1 MTKII
6 SVSGFI
12 GSGKDTIAD
21 YLVTEFGFK
30 RLSFAGTLKDA
41 VAAIFGW
48 DRDLIDG
55 TTKESRVWRD
65 QVDQWW
71 SDRLGIPNLTP
82 RYILQHIGTDVFRN
96 HFHDEMW
103 IASAE
108 NQIRHSKD
116 NIVITDARF
125 DNEVQAIKRAGGT
138 TIRVERGERPNWYKD
153 AVAYNT
159 FTYDGD
165 RLRAKQRLEQA
176 NIHASEYS
184 SVGLVYDH
192 LIQNNGT
199 VDDLQQ
205 RVKSIVN
212 L

>member
-138 TIRVERGERPNWYKD
+138 TIRVERGERPSWYKD

-159 FTYDGD
+159 FTHDGD

>member
-1 MTKII
+1 MTTII

-55 TTKESRVWRD
+55 TTKESRIWRD

-96 HFHDEMW
+96 H
-103 IASAE
+103 
-108 NQIRHSKD
+108 
-116 NIVITDARF
+116 
-125 DNEVQAIKRAGGT
+125 
-138 TIRVERGERPNWYKD
+138 
-153 AVAYNT
+153 
-159 FTYDGD
+159 
-165 RLRAKQRLEQA
+165 
-176 NIHASEYS
+176 
-184 SVGLVYDH
+184 
-192 LIQNNGT
+192 
-199 VDDLQQ
+199 
-205 RVKSIVN
+205 
-212 L
+212 